1 MPSLSTEHRDYRH
14 YGLLRRW
21 SSRYPG
27 WAIFLS
33 ITSLTGLYLAATI
46 GWDLT
51 QLSTLGRT
59 GWHSHGM
66 TEWII
71 KERVVEVLLFWWVV
85 AFGASVGSFL
95 NVVVYRMPLGMS
107 LSAKSSHCVWCKYKI
122 RSRDNIPVIGWLMLR
137 GRCRKCRLP
146 ISGRYPLVEAI
157 TGIMALILFLLTVQM
172 RGWGLAPFEGLP
184 IPWHFWLMSTAPV
197 GPLVWF
203 FFLFWLLSVYL
214 AAAWINYDRN
224 RLPTKLVISTVVAA
238 FAIPALIRLAG
249 QPYLESILPGKIAIP
264 FVTHSTP
271 WLLEQLGWVMPEAA
285 GKNATAQL
293 YPIWIQQ
300 LTGGV
305 VGAVGGLV
313 FWVISLSAFPA
324 SAVAQASNELGGATE
339 VAEASDGAPDDEGN
353 SWPPAWLE
361 SVCLFS
367 LAGFFSGPWFAGL
380 VILIDFLIVIV
391 ATPLLL
397 NSRLSPLKTRWFL
410 LPYAML
416 LAVAVWR
423 FSEAMLIP

>member
-1 MPSLSTEHRDYRH
+1 MASLPTEHRPDRP

-21 SSRYPG
+21 SARFPG
-27 WAIFLS
+27 WAIFLF
-33 ITSLTGLYLAATI
+33 ITGLTGLYLATTI
-46 GWDLT
+46 AWDLT
-51 QLSTLGRT
+51 QSASGRT

-85 AFGASVGSFL
+85 SFGASVGSFL

-157 TGIMALILFLLTVQM
+157 TGILALVLFLLTVQM
-172 RGWGLAPFEGLP
+172 RGWGLAPMEGEP

-224 RLPTKLVISTVVAA
+224 RLPVKLVCSTVVAA
-238 FAIPALIRLAG
+238 LVLPALVRLVG
-249 QPYLESILPGKIAIP
+249 QPYVESILPGKISVP
-264 FVTHSTP
+264 FVSSSTP
-271 WLLEQLGWVMPEAA
+271 WLLNMMGWSWPEASA
-285 GKNATAQL
+285 NSAMHEM

-300 LTGGV
+300 LAGGV
-305 VGAVGGLV
+305 FGALAGLA
-313 FWVISLSAFPA
+313 FWLISLSAFPA
-324 SAVAQASNELGGATE
+324 STVAQANGTVQENT
-339 VAEASDGAPDDEGN
+339 DTPDSAGTSSEGLGN

-367 LAGFFSGPWFAGL
+367 LAGLFAGPWFAGL
-380 VILIDFLIVIV
+380 VAVVDFLVVIV

-416 LAVAVWR
+416 MAVAIWR
-423 FSEAMLIP
+423 FSEAMLLP